1 MPLLELEDVCKH
13 YGTAESPAAVRV
25 LDGISLTVKAGE
37 SLAVVGPSGCGKSTL
52 LNLIGGLDRPTSG
65 SVTLNG
71 KNLGQLNEELLA
83 GIRSREIG
91 FVFQQHLLLPQC
103 TVLENVLI
111 PTLVVP
117 RSRAERQEDAARAT
131 ALLERVGLADR
142 HSQRPGRLSGG
153 ESQRAAV
160 VRALINRPRLLL
172 ADEPTGSLDLAS
184 ARALGDLLTE
194 LNQND
199 GLALVVVTHSM
210 ELAARL
216 GSVCTLENGRLKR

>member
-13 YGTAESPAAVRV
+13 YAVAGAPAAVRV

-71 KNLGQLNEELLA
+71 TNLGQLNEELLA

-117 RSRAERQEDAARAT
+117 RSRAERQEDAARAA

-142 HSQRPGRLSGG
+142 RNQRPGRLSGG

-194 LNQND
+194 LNQSD
-199 GLALVVVTHSM
+199 GLTLVVVTHSM
-210 ELAARL
+210 ELAGRL
-216 GSVCTLENGRLKR
+216 ASVCTLENGRLKR